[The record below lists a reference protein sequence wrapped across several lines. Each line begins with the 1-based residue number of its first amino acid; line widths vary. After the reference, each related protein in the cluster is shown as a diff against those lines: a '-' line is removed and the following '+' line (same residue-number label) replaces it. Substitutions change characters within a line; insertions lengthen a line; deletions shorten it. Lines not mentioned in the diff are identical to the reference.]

1 MNRPHVSL
9 VGVVLALVL
18 LIGGVSLIAFP
29 RAIVVHHAGNW
40 KVPKSAQTFGRQEVS
55 ASTVRLYGFACLP
68 IGLVLLAA
76 SVFPLR
82 PGK

>member
-9 VGVVLALVL
+9 MGVVLALVL

-55 ASTVRLYGFACLP
+55 TRTARLYGFACLP

-76 SVFPLR
+76 SAFPLR
-82 PGK
+82 PGR

>member
-40 KVPKSAQTFGRQEVS
+40 KVPKSAQAFGRQEVS

-68 IGLVLLAA
+68 IGLLLLAVSA
-76 SVFPLR
+76 LPLR